1 MDLYSDTYYIKRVL
15 NGDVDCFACLID
27 KYNRQVFTL
36 MYRIIGNR
44 EDAEELAQDA
54 FIAAFNKLEKFEGK
68 STFSTWLYS
77 IAYNLAISATRKRRP
92 PTLPIDKYR
101 NGDDADDT
109 DFGDDIDDTPAM
121 VELLEIALTKLADD
135 EKALVTLF
143 YQDSKSIDD
152 IASITGLSTSNV
164 KVKLHRTRKR
174 LHKIINELRQND
186 I

>member
-15 NGDVDCFACLID
+15 NGDIDCFACLID

-54 FIAAFNKLEKFEGK
+54 FITAFSKLEKFEGK
-68 STFSTWLYS
+68 SSFSTWLYS
-77 IAYNLAISATRKRRP
+77 IAYNLAVSATRKRRP
-92 PTLPIDKYR
+92 PTMPIEEYR
-101 NGDDADDT
+101 TGDDADDN
-109 DFGDDIDDTPAM
+109 DIADSIDDTPAM
-121 VELLEIALTKLADD
+121 VELLEAALELLSTD

-143 YQDSKSIDD
+143 YQEDKSLDEITK
-152 IASITGLSTSNV
+152 ITGLSMSNA
-164 KVKLHRTRKR
+164 KVKLHRARKH
-174 LHKIINELRQND
+174 LMKIINELQKDN